1 MSTKP
6 HIGMIVLLHQRDHK
20 PLPALIVALRD
31 DECADVAAFD
41 PGAQLPFHNVPPI
54 WLEPDAERCWGLL
67 QSE

>member
-1 MSTKP
+1 MYSRAKVSW
-6 HIGMIVLLHQRDHK
+6 HLSQAAALHPFDPQS
-20 PLPALIVALRD
+20 PSV
-31 DECADVAAFD
+31 ADVAAFD